1 MAIRQAQ
8 KGLAN
13 FYILR
18 SYYTNKAMLD
28 GIEINAL
35 DGRLPT
41 NALSNDGSFDD
52 QLKSRISNERQSEMA
67 S

>member
-1 MAIRQAQ
+1 
-8 KGLAN
+8 
-13 FYILR
+13 
-18 SYYTNKAMLD
+18 MLD

-35 DGRLPT
+35 EGRLPT